1 MITSTNDAVIISIF
15 IVACFCKLHLF
26 LSAAVALT
34 VKLSKSKLN
43 RKRMLSFIDF
53 NSFTLLSYKYTWF
66 LINRHLLKQ
75 DYMHVITLNIS
86 NLLKK
91 SKHIMKQ
98 YLGGSG
104 GGGGSV
110 CVFVF
115 AFISFHCKDFSWLN
129 KTINVMPEIRL
140 AMSCWGNTSVSK
152 TFIVMS

>member
-1 MITSTNDAVIISIF
+1 
-15 IVACFCKLHLF
+15 
-26 LSAAVALT
+26 
-34 VKLSKSKLN
+34 
-43 RKRMLSFIDF
+43 MLSFIYF

-104 GGGGSV
+104 GDGGSV

-115 AFISFHCKDFSWLN
+115 AFISFHCKDFS
-129 KTINVMPEIRL
+129 
-140 AMSCWGNTSVSK
+140 
-152 TFIVMS
+152 